1 MVVPRTIC
9 LLRALDM
16 SETRGP
22 ERAKKVG
29 LGFGVGDY
37 GERREYRKNKIYIRQ
52 HRFYPMLFFS
62 VTQNTN

>member
-1 MVVPRTIC
+1 MVMPRTIR

-37 GERREYRKNKIYIRQ
+37 GERR
-52 HRFYPMLFFS
+52 
-62 VTQNTN
+62 